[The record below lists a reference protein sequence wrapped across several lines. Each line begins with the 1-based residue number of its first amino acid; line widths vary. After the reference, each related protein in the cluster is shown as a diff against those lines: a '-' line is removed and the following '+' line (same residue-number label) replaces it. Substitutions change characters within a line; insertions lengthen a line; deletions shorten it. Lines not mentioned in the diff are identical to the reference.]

1 MHATRLLPTA
11 LAAITL
17 FATASAIAQE
27 TGSLERVTVIGSR
40 KSLPAA
46 SSTDTLVP
54 VDIYSMSKATEGGG
68 QFDLAQTLQYLSPS
82 FNSTR
87 QTGADG
93 ADLIDSAALRGLGSD
108 QTLVLVNGKRRHTV
122 ALVNLFGA
130 RNRGATGTDMNSIPL
145 LAIDNVQVLRDGA
158 AAQYGSDAIA
168 GVINI
173 QMKKKAGCEAVAGFG
188 QYSAGDGKNYLA
200 SAYCGVKLAG
210 GTLGITGE
218 WQDRGR
224 SNRAEADNPRI
235 IGDTKVTNKT
245 VYLNGEFPLTSDD
258 KLYVTAGAQ
267 DRDASSAAFARG
279 GIGSDDIP
287 SRNSAAM
294 YPNGFVP
301 FINGDITDRYVIV
314 GWKSTFAG
322 WDTDLSQTYG
332 SNKLR
337 YNISNTI
344 NASIANKDLLAGGK
358 GVSATRFDAGGFG
371 FSQATTNLDIS
382 RFFPELLGGSNIAF
396 GAEYR
401 REKYDI
407 VAGELGSYNDAD
419 GVGFG
424 GNAGSQGFPG
434 FQPADATNRSRN
446 SQALYADWEANFT
459 PNLTVDAAVRSEHY
473 SDFGSSTTAKL
484 AGSYKFGS
492 AVLLRGAASTGFRA
506 PSLQQLYFSSTFTD
520 FISGKP
526 LDVVLAPNG
535 SKITTAAGV
544 PNLRQEKSKNYTL
557 GVTVKPSSDTAFT
570 VDVYQIK
577 IKDRIVLSGRF
588 DEDNYPALGAILQG
602 LGVGQAQFFV
612 NSVNTKTDG
621 VDLTAST
628 RAKLGGGTLNTF
640 LALNISRT
648 KVTGVNAPASLK
660 GFEDVLLSERER
672 LFIEQGGPR
681 AKATLGFEY
690 SEGAWTGEAK
700 IIHFGSQTL
709 GTFTG
714 TAGGEPNAYY
724 KPKTSMDLG
733 LTWQATPALKLSI
746 GGNNVFNVKPT
757 KQNDFET
764 DNGFIY
770 DSVQFGLN
778 GASYF
783 ARMHYR
789 F

>member
-1 MHATRLLPTA
+1 MPTPRMLPIA
-11 LAAITL
+11 LAALSL
-17 FATASAIAQE
+17 FSTAAALAQE
-27 TGSLERVTVIGSR
+27 ASSLERVTVVGSR

-46 SSTDTLVP
+46 SNTETLVP
-54 VDIYSMSKATEGGG
+54 VDIYSMGKVAEGGG

-122 ALVNLFGA
+122 ALVNIFGA
-130 RNRGATGTDMNSIPL
+130 RNRGTTGTDMNSLPL

-173 QMKKKAGCEAVAGFG
+173 QLKKKAGCEAVAGYG

-200 SAYCGVKLAG
+200 SAYCGVKLGG

-224 SNRAEADNPRI
+224 SNRADPGSLRT
-235 IGDTKVTNKT
+235 IGDTKVENKT
-245 VYLNGEFPLTSDD
+245 VYLNGEFPIAGDS
-258 KLYVTAGAQ
+258 KFYVTAGAQ
-267 DRDASSAAFARG
+267 NRDASSGAWAREG
-279 GIGSDDIP
+279 VGSEDIP
-287 SRNSAAM
+287 SRNSEAM
-294 YPNGFVP
+294 YPNGYVP
-301 FINGDITDRYVIV
+301 YINGKVEDRYLIV
-314 GWKSTFAG
+314 GWKSSMAG
-322 WDTDLSQTYG
+322 WETDLSQTYG

-337 YNISNTI
+337 YNISNSM

-358 GVSATRFDAGGFG
+358 GVSPTSFDAGGFG

-382 RFFPELLGGSNIAF
+382 RFFPDLLGGSNIAF

-401 REKYDI
+401 KEKYDI
-407 VAGELGSYNDAD
+407 VAGEPGSYVDAD

-434 FQPADATNRSRN
+434 FFPSDATNRSRS
-446 SQALYADWEANFT
+446 SQALYVDWEANLT
-459 PNLTVDAAVRSEHY
+459 PALTLDAAVRAEHY
-473 SDFGSSTTAKL
+473 SDFGSTTTAKL
-484 AGSYKFGS
+484 AGSYKISNAF
-492 AVLLRGAASTGFRA
+492 LLRGAASTGFRA

-520 FISGKP
+520 FIAGQP
-526 LDVVLAPNG
+526 MDVVLAPNG
-535 SKITTAAGV
+535 STVANAAGV
-544 PNLRQEKSKNYTL
+544 PALKQEKSKNFSV
-557 GVTVKPSSDTAFT
+557 GFTVKPSADTAIT
-570 VDVYQIK
+570 ADLYEIK
-577 IKDRIVLSGRF
+577 IKDRIVLTGRF
-588 DEDNYPALGAILQG
+588 DADNYPALGAILQG

-612 NSVNTKTDG
+612 NSVNTRTRG
-621 VDLTAST
+621 LDLTASNRT
-628 RAKLGGGTLNTF
+628 KLGAGQLATF
-640 LALNISRT
+640 LALNVSRT
-648 KVTGVNAPASLK
+648 TVTGINAPASLK
-660 GFEDVLLSERER
+660 GFENVLLSERER
-672 LFIEQGGPR
+672 LFLEQGGPR

-690 SEGAWTGEAK
+690 SQGAWTGEAK
-700 IIHFGSQTL
+700 VVHFGSQTQGSFEDGL
-709 GTFTG
+709 HLH
-714 TAGGEPNAYY
+714 Y

-733 LTWQATPALKLSI
+733 VTWQATPALKLSV

-757 KQNDFET
+757 RQDPDQT
-764 DNGFIY
+764 DNGFYY

-783 ARMHYR
+783 ARAHYR